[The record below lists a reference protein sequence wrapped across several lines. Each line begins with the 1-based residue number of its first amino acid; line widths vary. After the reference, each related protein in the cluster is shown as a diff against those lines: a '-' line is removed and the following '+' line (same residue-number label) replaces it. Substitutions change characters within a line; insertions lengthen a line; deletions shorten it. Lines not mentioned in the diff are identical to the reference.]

1 MIPLDGRGWPTNPH
15 RGTLGAQRAP
25 WAGVALHGGP
35 CPQGHRAPS
44 LGETTTCATHYGEFD
59 ATPLSQPGLYEIV
72 SSSAGRRYIGESEN
86 VLERLGK
93 HVTTLRDGTHDCLS
107 LQTDWN
113 RLGSNDFIFRASSLG
128 PGWSD
133 HRLRMAKEQA
143 LLAEHLGAVYNTPGI
158 FNVCRI
164 LEIDGTRY
172 LSVAAAAR
180 ALGVGGTTIRRRL
193 NDPRRPE
200 YRQIKVRA
208 SGSPISV
215 DGTIYGTI
223 NEAVR
228 MGLAKDRFQAM
239 RRLKS
244 VSPR

>member
-1 MIPLDGRGWPTNPH
+1 MENQNNPT
-15 RGTLGAQRAP
+15 
-25 WAGVALHGGP
+25 
-35 CPQGHRAPS
+35 PS
-44 LGETTTCATHYGEFD
+44 LGETTTCATHYVEID

-72 SSSAGRRYIGESEN
+72 SRSTGRRYIGESEN

-93 HVTTLRDGTHDCLS
+93 HVSTLRNGNHDCLA

-113 RLGSNDFIFRASSLG
+113 RLGSDDFIFRALSLG

-133 HRLRMAKEQA
+133 RRLRITKELT
-143 LLAEHLGAVYNTPGI
+143 LLAEHPIGAVYNTPGI

-164 LEIDGTRY
+164 LEINGTRY
-172 LSVAAAAR
+172 HSVAAAAR

-200 YRQIKVRA
+200 YRAINLRA

-244 VSPR
+244 VSSRWDGWQYVKKWR